1 MATRTIAWEPHP
13 CTPVRK
19 AELMGAGFRLLDA
32 ALAPPD
38 LALVRVR
45 LISADP
51 ATPGLVVQISERD
64 FNPEL
69 HAPEAGQAGEAE
81 RLRLQAEAEAAERA
95 EAERLAALQQH
106 EAAQA
111 AEAPAA
117 AQEAAPA
124 PATAATPAR
133 KRAGSTTPTT
143 EA

>member
-1 MATRTIAWEPHP
+1 MTTRTIAWEPHP

-51 ATPGLVVQISERD
+51 ASPGLVAQISERD
-64 FNPEL
+64 FDPQL
-69 HAPEAGQAGEAE
+69 HTVYDPEAQAKAAEAEAE
-81 RLRLQAEAEAAERA
+81 RLRLQAEAEAAQKA
-95 EAERLAALQQH
+95 EAERLAAVPQP

-111 AEAPAA
+111 AEAPATT
-117 AQEAAPA
+117 
-124 PATAATPAR
+124 TAATPAR